1 MNSLEQQ
8 IARYEERNKS
18 IQRRFLD
25 NTKVN
30 AQMVRRSNNRKRN
43 KSQSQ
48 AIKVRELRTSSLRYG
63 RHMKWL
69 YHPYD

>member
-8 IARYEERNKS
+8 IARYEEKNKS

-30 AQMVRRSNNRKRN
+30 AQMVRRSNKPKRN

-48 AIKVRELRTSSLRYG
+48 AIKVRELRTSSLPYA
-63 RHMKWL
+63 RHMQWL
-69 YHPYD
+69 